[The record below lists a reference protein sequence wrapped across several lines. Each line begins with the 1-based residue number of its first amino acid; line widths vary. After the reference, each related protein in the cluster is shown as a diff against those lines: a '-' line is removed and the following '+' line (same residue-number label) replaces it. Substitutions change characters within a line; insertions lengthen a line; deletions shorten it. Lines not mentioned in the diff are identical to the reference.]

1 MRLFLLAAIGAA
13 LGAIYLWMNKVLVAR
28 MWLTPYTKTTG
39 WALLPELWP
48 VALGGLVVG
57 AGGMLFWFGFLYTK
71 AEKGDLAREN
81 GRLREQVRTANIA
94 AELAVEYKREKVEAQ
109 ELRAIELQQWAEQ
122 ALSSVASERAAAQL
136 EIAAANAERDRAIKA
151 ASNASG
157 GFERKK
163 QKISQ
168 LQQASTLASKH
179 KID

>member
-81 GRLREQVRTANIA
+81 GRLRE
-94 AELAVEYKREKVEAQ
+94 KVEAQ